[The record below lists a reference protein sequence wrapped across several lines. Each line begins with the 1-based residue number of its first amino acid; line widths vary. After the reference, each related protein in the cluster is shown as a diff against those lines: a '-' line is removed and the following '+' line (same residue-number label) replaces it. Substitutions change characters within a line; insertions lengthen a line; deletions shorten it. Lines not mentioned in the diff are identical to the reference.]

1 MLGAHVQDGFVE
13 TETDAM
19 QELAFNARRAI
30 AFLRK
35 GDAGLKVKEF
45 RCVLEKNPSS
55 IRFLSWNSSPI
66 S

>member
-1 MLGAHVQDGFVE
+1 MLEAHVQDGFVE

-35 GDAGLKVKEF
+35 GD
-45 RCVLEKNPSS
+45 
-55 IRFLSWNSSPI
+55 
-66 S
+66 

>member
-35 GDAGLKVKEF
+35 GDLDL
-45 RCVLEKNPSS
+45 RS
-55 IRFLSWNSSPI
+55 RNSDVYLRKILPPLDS
-66 S
+66 